1 MVATSKPSKLLQRI
15 LQVATDRDSI
25 GLDSFA
31 GSGTSGVYHTEVG
44 KIKRL
49 PLREV
54 WKHEALDFTTW
65 LQENLDVVSDA
76 INVPLEEAEREQ
88 SAGDFSVDLVARD
101 SSGDTVIIENQLEKS
116 DHDHLGKL
124 LTYLVLLEAKTAIW
138 IVSKPRAEHVSTIAW
153 LNETSPASFYLL
165 KVEAIQISGSLPAP
179 LLTLVIGPSEEGR
192 RAGKKK
198 KELAEQDSVLY
209 KFWTE
214 LLQKAEKRTSLHSRR
229 SPTRDPWL
237 LASAGMGGLSYN
249 YAVRKDDARV
259 ELYISRNGDYAQ
271 SKATFDALAADRES
285 IDDAFGGDLKWER
298 MDNAITSKIV
308 KYIDV
313 GGYADE
319 SRWADVQEAMIDA
332 MVRLNK
338 AVSPYI
344 RKLNT

>member
-1 MVATSKPSKLLQRI
+1 MEGIDKDLEGL
-15 LQVATDRDSI
+15 SI
-25 GLDSFA
+25 
-31 GSGTSGVYHTEVG
+31 G
-44 KIKRL
+44 KIKRV

-65 LQENLDVVSDA
+65 LQENIDVVSDA
-76 INVPLEEAEREQ
+76 TNIPLEEAEREQ
-88 SAGDFSVDLVARD
+88 SAGHFSVDLVARD
-101 SSGDTVIIENQLEKS
+101 SSGDTVVIENQLEKS

-138 IVSKPRAEHVSTIAW
+138 IVSQPRAEHVSTIAW

-165 KVEAIQISGSLPAP
+165 KVEAIQIGGSLPAP
-179 LLTLVIGPSEEGR
+179 LLTLVVGPSEEGR
-192 RAGKKK
+192 RAGKRK
-198 KELAEQDSVLY
+198 KELAEQDSILY

-214 LLQKAEKRTSLHSRR
+214 LLQKAEKRTPLHSRR

-237 LASAGMGGLSYN
+237 LASAGKGGLSYN

-271 SKATFDALAADRES
+271 SKAAFDALAADRED
-285 IDDAFGGDLKWER
+285 IDAAFGGDRDLEWER

-308 KYIDV
+308 NYIDV

-319 SRWADVQEAMIDA
+319 SRWAEVQDAMIDA
-332 MVRLNK
+332 MVRLER

-344 RKLNT
+344 RKLRI